1 MTKKT
6 DPPDTLPPLQLNH
19 LLSGDFV
26 MDLHGFWYT
35 RMDRLNPRE
44 ASPKYAGLEEE
55 VKHLYDRIKVALPN
69 EAAEKLNELCD
80 TYTEMA
86 AMITELYYRQGF
98 SDGVMVIMQAI
109 MASG

>member
-1 MTKKT
+1 MTRIKRGSIHR
-6 DPPDTLPPLQLNH
+6 PIR
-19 LLSGDFV
+19 LLV
-26 MDLHGFWYT
+26 YPHGQAQ
-35 RMDRLNPRE
+35 PRE
-44 ASPKYAGLEEE
+44 ASPKYAGLEED
-55 VKHLYDRIKVALPN
+55 VKHLYDRIKAALPN
-69 EAAEKLNELCD
+69 EAADKLNELCD